1 MKKLF
6 LVVMTISFVVLT
18 SRCTFT
24 EDIEK
29 LTNLATDSLSLVLGT
44 PVFDTGLQLAIKN
57 AKTNDYIEDAV
68 VTVTVSGKDA
78 AIVYNNLGIKS
89 SAYKTKLGLIHLI
102 LDPTK
107 IDSAAML
114 TTPKE
119 FDLQISA
126 PGYTSVTQRVQFER
140 KRTRI
145 LTVNLV
151 KLNDAPEG
159 VVVASAPSFASSSA
173 SGSTTSTAVL
183 PLNGGEQQ
191 LSLAPGVVLRDASGA
206 AVTGTVTANVVYY
219 DPTANNAAS
228 IFPGGLTARV
238 NLGGGTRDELSLEP
252 IGMFN
257 IKFTAGGKSVKT
269 FSNGGLTLKTEI
281 PVGAINPSTNQPYK
295 VNEKVDMWSREEG
308 SGEWTFEKEATV
320 KNVNGKLILEESV
333 THLSDHMY
341 LRHKTPCTFR
351 IRASFSGKVSEYNRK
366 SNAFSIGE
374 GVDIFYVYKDGKE
387 KLFDRYAFRVN
398 DDGTISSNFIT
409 EPITLDANIAKI
421 KIVPSTYHHKKLI
434 FSQTLFDVPT
444 DCSNFGVNITV
455 TEDVAPNPNLDIN
468 FNLQVS
474 SGPLTVKP
482 NLEIKYRKTGSGN
495 EYSSAFLTVG
505 SGKMS
510 IALNTDYDVAITL
523 GANQGKAKMKIEA
536 DGTDRYKVTF
546 SGLSLVDI
554 LSQDEQSSSAPI
566 VIQAQKQPDGS
577 INVSYKVEVDADV
590 LNQLM

>member
-6 LVVMTISFVVLT
+6 LVVMTVSFVILN

-24 EDIEK
+24 EDIDK

-44 PVFDTGLQLAIKN
+44 PVFDTGLQLSIKN
-57 AKTNDYIEDAV
+57 AKTNDYIEDAE

-89 SAYKTKLGLIHLI
+89 SAYKTKLGIIHLI

-119 FDLQISA
+119 FDMQISA
-126 PGYTSVTQRVQFER
+126 PGYTSVTQRVQFES
-140 KRTRI
+140 KTTQ
-145 LTVNLV
+145 LQTVNLV

-159 VVVASAPSFASSSA
+159 VVVASASGFASSSA
-173 SGSTTSTAVL
+173 SGSTTTTGVL

-191 LSLAPGVVLRDASGA
+191 LKLEPGVVLRDASGA
-206 AVTGTVTANVVYY
+206 AVTGTVAANVVYY
-219 DPTANNAAS
+219 DPTANNAES
-228 IFPGGLTARV
+228 VFPGGLIATV
-238 NLGGGTRDELSLEP
+238 DFGGGNKDVVALEP

-257 IKFTAGGKSVKT
+257 IKLTAGGKSVKT
-269 FSNGGLTLKTEI
+269 FSNGGLTIRTEI
-281 PVGAINPSTNQPYK
+281 PDGVINPSNEQPYK
-295 VNEKVDMWSREEG
+295 ENDKVDMWSREEG
-308 SGEWTFEKEATV
+308 SGEWKFEKEATV

-333 THLSDHMY
+333 THLSDHMFV
-341 LRHKTPCTFR
+341 RPFR
-351 IRASFSGKVSEYNRK
+351 GCEISIYANFSGKVSGYGNYTSTMEKVLFY
-366 SNAFSIGE
+366 I
-374 GVDIFYVYKDGKE
+374 VDEKGKE
-387 KLFDRYAFRVN
+387 RQVN
-398 DDGTISSNFIT
+398 SNRLDMGRDGTVLGRSVSARVFIRSQS
-409 EPITLDANIAKI
+409 EKI
-421 KIVPSTYHHKKLI
+421 KIIPSPDNVKKMA
-434 FSQTLFDVPT
+434 FSQTLFNIPA
-444 DCSNFGVNITV
+444 DCADLITNNITV
-455 TEDVAPNPNLDIN
+455 TEAAVSDPNLNIN

-482 NLEIKYRKTGSGN
+482 SMEIKYRKTGSGTT
-495 EYSSAFLTVG
+495 YSSAFLTLG
-505 SGKMS
+505 TGKMS

-546 SGLSLVDI
+546 SGLSLGD
-554 LSQDEQSSSAPI
+554 QSSSASI
-566 VIQAQKQPDGS
+566 VIQAQKAADGS

-590 LNQLM
+590 IGQLT